1 MLAAKAEQRGHMAQ
15 ALHSGFERIEHDRQ
29 ESFAHQAPAIL
40 ELDRLVEVF
49 EAALAREGATGH
61 RCFALDGDG
70 MPVLL
75 TQSARMP
82 LDGSTSVHF
91 TIDIARDDQPLL
103 LTIDCPDALDRH
115 RRSRL
120 HALAVIYAAHVV
132 PLIEAEDAE
141 AQAQAPTPAECQC
154 MELLMAG
161 LSWLDIGER
170 LDVSAPAVGVY
181 LRRAAVRLGA
191 SSPAEACAIAMTRG
205 LLNPSNF
212 GIGDGPHLM

>member
-1 MLAAKAEQRGHMAQ
+1 MAQ
-15 ALHSGFERIEHDRQ
+15 ALHSGFERVGYDRR
-29 ESFAHQAPAIL
+29 ESFAFQAPAIL
-40 ELDRLVEVF
+40 QLDRLIELF

-61 RCFALDGDG
+61 RCFVLDGDG
-70 MPVLL
+70 TPLLL
-75 TQSARMP
+75 TQGAHMP
-82 LDGSTSVHF
+82 LAGSPSAHF
-91 TIDIARDDQPLL
+91 TIDVAGDDQPLL
-103 LTIDCPDALDRH
+103 LTIDCTEAIDRH

-141 AQAQAPTPAECQC
+141 AQAQAQAQAPTPTECRC
-154 MELLMAG
+154 MELLMTR

-191 SSPAEACAIAMTRG
+191 STPAEACVIAITRG
-205 LLNPSNF
+205 LLTPSNF
-212 GIGDGPHLM
+212 GIGD